1 LKQVK
6 LFIPK
11 EPVPQ
16 ARPRARVVWPAKDRI
31 TQITDMAVREMKK
44 SELSIYNI
52 IPKLIDKIKS
62 ETWVSVYDVA
72 ASRNYKRWVAKCAY
86 NGVLQSPFSSL
97 FPLDVPLIVGF
108 KFLITR
114 PKSVTRAVPSVKPD
128 LDNYIK
134 AVVDGLTGVIWRDD
148 SVIVGYTDDTIKL
161 YANPAQGQA
170 VGVHVIVRPWGQ
182 EEFPNSQESLEFSKT
197 GGRDE

>member
-16 ARPRARVVWPAKDRI
+16 ARPRARVVWAKDPR
-31 TQITDMAVREMKK
+31 DMDDMKAR
-44 SELSIYNI
+44 
-52 IPKLIDKIKS
+52 
-62 ETWVSVYDVA
+62 TWISVYDVA
-72 ASRNYKRWVAKCAY
+72 ACRNYKKWVAKCAY
-86 NGVLQSPFSSL
+86 DGVLQSPFSSL

-134 AVVDGLTGVIWRDD
+134 AVVDGLAGVIWRDD
-148 SVIVGYTDDTIKL
+148 SVIVGYAEDTIKL

-170 VGVHVIVRPWGQ
+170 VGVHVIVKPYGQ
-182 EEFPNSQESLEFSKT
+182 EEFPNSQESLEFSKA
-197 GGRDE
+197 GGRCG